1 MSNPLSHLARRRF
14 KRKKSDRAQLAAQL
28 APLEEQIRSRNGGNE
43 HNNSLAHQEVGAIV
57 VEGDPASVSRGLAD
71 VREDSGHRGLEPV
84 VLVILV
90 VVLSFI
96 AFIAWQI
103 SLMPE
108 K

>member
-1 MSNPLSHLARRRF
+1 MSNPLSHIARHRF
-14 KRKKSDRAQLAAQL
+14 KRRKGDRAQLAAQL
-28 APLEEQIRSRNGGNE
+28 APLEEQTRSRDDGNG

-57 VEGDPASVSRGLAD
+57 IEGDAASLSKDLTE

-90 VVLSFI
+90 VLLSFI

-103 SLMPE
+103 SLMPD